1 MTAKTTSFSR
11 LRSFLW
17 PIHRHELGKFVPM
30 LVIFFLICF
39 NYNLL
44 RVTKDSLVVT
54 ARSSGAE
61 ALPFLKVW
69 AILPMAFF
77 FTFLFTRLSNRF
89 KKETIFYII
98 ISSFLAFFL
107 LFGFVLYPL
116 RESLHPNELADKLQ
130 AMLPIGFKG
139 LIAVFRNWTYTAF
152 YVMSEMWSTIV
163 MTVLFWG
170 FANDV
175 TGVKDAKRF
184 YGLLGIGANLS
195 SIFSGEAATWIS
207 KYTYNPSLPFGQDAW
222 GQSVIFM
229 VCLIVVSGL
238 VCMFLY
244 RKMHKSGHGYNAPH
258 VKEQQAK
265 EAPVKMGL
273 RKNFAYL
280 AKSKYLLS
288 LALIVLCYNIAIN
301 LVEVIWK
308 DQLHHLYPNPKDY
321 NAYMGR
327 VLTSIGIV
335 STLTS
340 LFITG
345 NVLRKTSWSFSAMIS
360 PFILLITGIG
370 FFSFLLFKNSWLQTF
385 AAMLS
390 TSTLG
395 MSAFFG
401 SLQNC
406 FARASKYTF
415 FDATKEMA
423 FVPLSSE
430 SKQKGKAAIDG
441 VGSRLGKSGGSM
453 IHQGLL
459 VLFGTVSLSA
469 PYVGVILLVTIGTW
483 MYAVRTLGSQFKELE
498 EKTLADIA
506 TSPSNTDPVKA

>member
-1 MTAKTTSFSR
+1 
-11 LRSFLW
+11 
-17 PIHRHELGKFVPM
+17 M
-30 LVIFFLICF
+30 LIMFFLICF

-44 RVTKDSLVVT
+44 RVIKDSLIVT

-69 AILPMAFF
+69 AILPMAFLFIF
-77 FTFLFTRLSNRF
+77 FFTRLSNRF

-98 ISSFLAFFL
+98 ITFFL
-107 LFGFVLYPL
+107 IFFILFGFFLYPY
-116 RESLHPNELADKLQ
+116 RETLHPHELADRLQ
-130 AMLPIGFKG
+130 QMLPIGFKG
-139 LIAVFRNWTYTAF
+139 LIAMFRNWTYTAF
-152 YVMSEMWSTIV
+152 YIMSEMWSTIV

-175 TGVKDAKRF
+175 TKVKDAKRF
-184 YGLLGIGANLS
+184 YGFLAIGANLS
-195 SIFSGEAATWIS
+195 SIIAGEAATWIS
-207 KYTYNPSLPFGQDAW
+207 SYTYNPKLPFGQDAW
-222 GQSVIFM
+222 GQSMIFM
-229 VCLIVVSGL
+229 VSLIVCAGL
-238 VCMFLY
+238 TCLALF
-244 RKMHKSGHGYNAPH
+244 RKIHKAGHGYNAPH
-258 VKEQQAK
+258 VTEQAAK
-265 EAPVKMGL
+265 EPPIKMGL

-280 AKSKYLLS
+280 AKSNYLLA
-288 LALIVLCYNIAIN
+288 LALIVLCYNISIN

-308 DQLHHLYPNPKDY
+308 DQLNQLYPNPNDY

-327 VLTSIGIV
+327 VLTSTGIV

-340 LFITG
+340 MFITS
-345 NVLRKTSWSFSAMIS
+345 NVLRKTSWTFSAMIS

-370 FFSFLLFKNSWLQTF
+370 FFSFLLFKNSWLETF
-385 AAMLS
+385 AGLLS

-395 MSAFFG
+395 MGVFFG

-423 FVPLSSE
+423 FVPLNNE

-441 VGSRLGKSGGSM
+441 VGSRLGKSGGSL

-459 VLFGTVSLSA
+459 VVFGTVSLSA
-469 PYVGVILLVTIGTW
+469 PFVGIILLITIGTW
-483 MYAVRTLGSQFKELE
+483 MFAVKTLGRQFDAIE
-498 EKTLADIA
+498 EPTPHNPLTPPKGV
-506 TSPSNTDPVKA
+506 S

>member
-1 MTAKTTSFSR
+1 
-11 LRSFLW
+11 
-17 PIHRHELGKFVPM
+17 M
-30 LVIFFLICF
+30 LLIFFLICF

-44 RVTKDSLVVT
+44 RVTKDSLIVT

-69 AILPMAFF
+69 AILPMAFL
-77 FTFLFTRLSNRF
+77 FTFLFTRLANHF
-89 KKETIFYII
+89 KKETVFYLI
-98 ISSFLAFFL
+98 ISGFLAFFL
-107 LFGFVLYPL
+107 LFGFVLYPH

-130 AMLPIGFKG
+130 SILPLGFKG

-163 MTVLFWG
+163 MSVLFWG
-170 FANDV
+170 FTNDV

-195 SIFSGEAATWIS
+195 SIFAGEAAAWVS
-207 KYTYNPSLPFGQDAW
+207 RSTYNPYLPFGQDAW
-222 GQSVIFM
+222 GQSVILV
-229 VCLIVVSGL
+229 VCLVVLSGI
-238 VCMFLY
+238 VCMSLF
-244 RKMHKSGHGYNAPH
+244 RKIHKQGGGYNAPH
-258 VKEQQAK
+258 VAEKEAK
-265 EAPVKMGL
+265 EPPVKMGM

-280 AKSKYLLS
+280 AKSKYLVY
-288 LALIVLCYNIAIN
+288 LALIVLCYNISIN

-308 DQLHHLYPNPKDY
+308 DQLHHLYPNPKDF

-327 VLTSIGIV
+327 VLTGIGIV

-340 LFITG
+340 LFLTG
-345 NVLRKTSWSFSAMIS
+345 NVLRKTSWTFSAMIS

-370 FFSFLLFKNSWLQTF
+370 FFSFLLLKGSWVQFT
-385 AAMLS
+385 AALLS
-390 TSTLG
+390 TSTMG
-395 MSAFFG
+395 MTAFFG

-423 FVPLSSE
+423 FVPLSNE

-459 VLFGTVSLSA
+459 VFFGTVSLST
-469 PYVGVILLVTIGTW
+469 PYVGIILLFTIGGW
-483 MYAVRTLGSQFKELE
+483 MLAVKGLGKQFNELE
-498 EKTLADIA
+498 QTQAAEAPKK
-506 TSPSNTDPVKA
+506 SPLTTELKV

>member
-1 MTAKTTSFSR
+1 MTSKTASFSR
-11 LRSFLW
+11 LRMFLW
-17 PIHRHELGKFVPM
+17 PIHRHELGRFLPM
-30 LVIFFLICF
+30 LAIFFLICF

-44 RVTKDSLVVT
+44 RATKDALVVT
-54 ARSSGAE
+54 ANASGAE
-61 ALPFLKVW
+61 AIPFLKVW
-69 AILPMAFF
+69 AILPMAFL
-77 FTFLFTRLSNRF
+77 FTYFFTRLSNRF
-89 KKETIFYII
+89 KKETIFYLII
-98 ISSFLAFFL
+98 GGFLAFFL
-107 LFGFVLYPL
+107 IFGLVLYPM
-116 RESLHPNELADKLQ
+116 RDTLHPNELADKLQ
-130 AMLPIGFKG
+130 SILPIGFKG
-139 LIAVFRNWTYTAF
+139 LIAIFRNWTFTAF

-163 MTVLFWG
+163 MSILFWG

-175 TGVKDAKRF
+175 TIVKDAKRF

-195 SIFSGEAATWIS
+195 CIVSGEAATWIS
-207 KYTYNPSLPFGQDAW
+207 GYNYNPNLPFGQDAW
-222 GQSVIFM
+222 GQSVVFLIG
-229 VCLIVVSGL
+229 LIVVSGL
-238 VCMFLY
+238 ACMYLY
-244 RKMHKSGHGYNAPH
+244 HRMHKKGNGYNSAH
-258 VKEQQAK
+258 VVERIAK

-288 LALIVLCYNIAIN
+288 LALIVLCYNISIN

-308 DQLHHLYPNPKDY
+308 DQLHQLYPNPNDY

-327 VLTSIGIV
+327 VQTATGIV

-345 NVLRKTSWSFSAMIS
+345 NVLRKCSWSFAAMIS
-360 PFILLITGIG
+360 PLILMITGFG
-370 FFSFLLFKNSWLQTF
+370 FFAFLLFENAGFATI

-395 MSAFFG
+395 MTVFFG

-423 FVPLSSE
+423 FVPLSNE

-459 VLFGTVSLSA
+459 IFFGTVSASTPVVA
-469 PYVGVILLVTIGTW
+469 AILLMTIGTW
-483 MYAVRTLGSQFKELE
+483 LFATKSLGSQFNELDLE
-498 EKTLADIA
+498 NGHTPNPTPKPTELK
-506 TSPSNTDPVKA
+506 V

>member
-1 MTAKTTSFSR
+1 MTTKSTPFSR

-17 PIHRHELGKFVPM
+17 PIHKEELGRFVPM
-30 LVIFFLICF
+30 LIIFFLICF

-69 AILPMAFF
+69 AILPMAFL
-77 FTFLFTRLSNRF
+77 FTFLFTRLSNKF

-98 ISSFLAFFL
+98 ISSFLAFFI

-116 RESLHPNELADKLQ
+116 RDTLHPNDLADKLQ
-130 AMLPIGFKG
+130 SMLPIGFKG
-139 LIAVFRNWTYTAF
+139 LIAIFRNWTYTAF
-152 YVMSEMWSTIV
+152 YVMSEMWSAIV

-170 FANDV
+170 FTNDT

-195 SIFSGEAATWIS
+195 NIFSGEAATWVS
-207 KYTYNPSLPFGQDAW
+207 KYTYNPNFPFGQDAW
-222 GQSVIFM
+222 GQSVIFI
-229 VCLIVVSGL
+229 VCLIVVSGIIS
-238 VCMFLY
+238 MYLY
-244 RKMHKSGHGYNAPH
+244 RRLHKSGHGYNSTY
-258 VKEQQAK
+258 VKEKQAK
-265 EAPVKMGL
+265 EAPIKMGL

-301 LVEVIWK
+301 LIEIIWK
-308 DQLHHLYPNPKDY
+308 DQLHQLYPNPKDY

-327 VLTSIGIV
+327 VSTSIGIV

-345 NVLRKTSWSFSAMIS
+345 NVLRKTSWTFSAMIS
-360 PFILLITGIG
+360 PFILLITGVG
-370 FFSFLLFKNSWLQTF
+370 FFSFLLFENSWLQTF

-395 MSAFFG
+395 MTAFFG

-415 FDATKEMA
+415 FDTTKEMA

-469 PYVGVILLVTIGTW
+469 PYVGVILLITIGTW
-483 MYAVRTLGSQFKELE
+483 MFAVRTLGTQFKELE
-498 EKTLADIA
+498 ETMHTETA
-506 TSPSNTDPVKA
+506 TKNTDPVKA